1 MYFVYFLMWIIFNGK
16 ITWEIAIFG
25 LVIATLI
32 YSFTCAFL
40 HFSIKKDIF
49 FIRKSLLLVQYVLV
63 LIWMILKANAVVIRM
78 ILSPHYQNKPIIINY
93 KTDLQTKTARV
104 LLANSITLTP
114 GTITV
119 SLEENEYTIYCM
131 DKSMANDI
139 DDSVF
144 VKLLRNMEKGS
155 KEI

>member
-16 ITWEIAIFG
+16 ITWEITIFG

-40 HFSIKKDIF
+40 HFSIKKDIY
-49 FIRKSLLLVQYVLV
+49 FIRNSLLLVQYVLI

-78 ILSPHYQNKPIIINY
+78 ILSPHYQNKPVIINY

-139 DDSVF
+139 DNSVF

>member
-16 ITWEIAIFG
+16 ITWEITIFG

-32 YSFTCAFL
+32 YAFTCTFL

-144 VKLLRNMEKGS
+144 VKLLRKG
-155 KEI
+155 ERE

>member
-16 ITWEIAIFG
+16 ITWEITIFG
-25 LVIATLI
+25 LIIAALI
-32 YSFTCAFL
+32 YAFTCAFL

-49 FIRKSLLLVQYVLV
+49 FIKKSLLLVQYVLV

-78 ILSPHYQNKPIIINY
+78 ILSPHYQNESVIINY

-131 DKSMANDI
+131 DKSMAKDI
-139 DDSVF
+139 DNSVF
-144 VKLLRNMEKGS
+144 IKLLRNMEKGS